1 MNQKTK
7 QNLFSYKTELKEK
20 QVPLLW
26 EPVLESGESISL
38 LQYPLLVAQKGIRHC
53 FTTRAGG
60 VSEGI
65 FSSMN
70 LSFTRGDDEEAVRE
84 NYRRV
89 AMVMG
94 TAPERIVCSDQ
105 THTTNVRLVT
115 KEDAGKGVVYP
126 KDYTDVDGLITN
138 ESGLMLGTFYADC
151 VPLYFYDPVNH
162 AIGLSHSGWRGTV
175 NRMGKATLEAMAQA
189 FGTKA
194 KDVYCAIGPSICQDC
209 YEVSYDVAEAFYR
222 EFCAKDDACAEDGEK
237 KENSLPKQ
245 YQSKLLREKEPVDG
259 ERKFLLNLWEANYR
273 VLTEAGVSAEKIET
287 TSLCTCCNSDILFS
301 HRASKGKR
309 GNLGAFLM
317 LLERE

>member
-7 QNLFSYKTELKEK
+7 QNLFSYKSTAIEK

-26 EPVLESGESISL
+26 EPVLKSGESICL
-38 LQYPLLVAQKGIRHC
+38 LQYPSLAKIKGIRHC
-53 FTTRAGG
+53 FSTRAGG

-70 LSFTRGDDEEAVRE
+70 LSFTRGDNEDAVRE
-84 NYRRV
+84 NYRRI
-89 AMVMG
+89 AEAMG
-94 TAPERIVCSDQ
+94 TTEDHIVCSDQ

-115 KEDAGKGVVYP
+115 AEDEGKGVVRP

-138 ESGLMLGTFYADC
+138 VPGIMLGTFYADC
-151 VPLYFYDPVNH
+151 VPLYFVDPVHH

-175 NRMGKATLEAMAQA
+175 NRMGRATLLEMEKA
-189 FGTKA
+189 FGTRA
-194 KDVYCAIGPSICQDC
+194 EDVYCAIGPSICQDC
-209 YEVSYDVAEAFYR
+209 YEVSLDVAEAFYF
-222 EFCAKDDACAEDGEK
+222 EFCAKESGSGEGDRDRAIP
-237 KENSLPKQ
+237 EN
-245 YQSKLLREKEPVDG
+245 YQSKLIREKAPVAG

-273 VLTEAGVSAEKIET
+273 VLTEAGVQPAKIET

-317 LLERE
+317 LEEES